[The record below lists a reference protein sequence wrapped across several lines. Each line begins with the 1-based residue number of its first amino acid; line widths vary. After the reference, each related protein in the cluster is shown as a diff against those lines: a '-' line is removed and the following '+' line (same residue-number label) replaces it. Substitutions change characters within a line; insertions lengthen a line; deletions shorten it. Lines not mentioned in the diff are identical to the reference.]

1 MARSIMGVSAE
12 TPQSVPDAQSGGA
25 ESEVLSKL
33 GALFRGGAAQPSR
46 QMAALEA
53 LKPCLDERRR
63 AKLEKAMGL
72 ARAARIARLGLLGTE
87 GENV

>member
-1 MARSIMGVSAE
+1 MFLFSHQPLHVGGKTLAFRRIEKTAQKLFQRRGVA
-12 TPQSVPDAQSGGA
+12 
-25 ESEVLSKL
+25 
-33 GALFRGGAAQPSR
+33 ALRGAAQPSR